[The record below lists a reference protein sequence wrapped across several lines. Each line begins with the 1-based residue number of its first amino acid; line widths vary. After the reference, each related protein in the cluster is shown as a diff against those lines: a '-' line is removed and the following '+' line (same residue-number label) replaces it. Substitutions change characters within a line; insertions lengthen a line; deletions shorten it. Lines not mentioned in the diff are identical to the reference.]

1 MNKFLASSSNPK
13 ELSLTIK
20 GAIVAATPIIA
31 LIIKAMGGQIDNDTI
46 QQFATYLSDIV
57 FVVGTLASSV
67 MMIVGILR
75 KVYNS
80 FK

>member
-1 MNKFLASSSNPK
+1 MNKFLASSSKPK

-31 LIIKAMGGQIDNDTI
+31 LVIKFAGGEIDNGDI
-46 QQFATYLSDIV
+46 ELVANYSADIV
-57 FVVGTLASSV
+57 FVAGTLASSI
-67 MMIVGILR
+67 MMIAGIAR

-80 FK
+80 FR